1 MAKNFLPAV
10 KVAFPVASVWFGA
23 VVGPSMVSGAFAIV
37 YFAPYGA
44 WGIIFPMLAMAIAA
58 VVIGMGA
65 NIARRFQA
73 YEYNEYSRK
82 LYGHFSKV
90 LSPILEIY
98 MLIAMC
104 VGGSAVIAMSS
115 VFLKDLFGLPELAGA
130 ITMAIVCIVLV
141 LWGDV
146 LVRYASSVMSVVMIA
161 GLIILAVLIISQRSE
176 TMAEIIGEWYVP
188 EDANVKSG
196 TAGAFALG
204 LSNCCNALT
213 LSSVEQKVKKS
224 GECAAIGILSFIMSS
239 MAFILSTLMV
249 LPYCPEALT
258 DTIPV
263 LNIIK
268 QYLITD
274 VPWLHLVYVITM
286 ILALISSGVP
296 QLHAVASR
304 LDKIYPQKW
313 KSKIRKN
320 ALSGV
325 FYFAVCIVVSF
336 LGLQTII
343 NYGYS
348 FLGYAAIPLLAV
360 PICIIWPI
368 RWKKEK
374 KKYNKNDFEAERVS

>member
-1 MAKNFLPAV
+1 
-10 KVAFPVASVWFGA
+10 
-23 VVGPSMVSGAFAIV
+23 
-37 YFAPYGA
+37 
-44 WGIIFPMLAMAIAA
+44 
-58 VVIGMGA
+58 
-65 NIARRFQA
+65 
-73 YEYNEYSRK
+73 
-82 LYGHFSKV
+82 
-90 LSPILEIY
+90 
-98 MLIAMC
+98 
-104 VGGSAVIAMSS
+104 
-115 VFLKDLFGLPELAGA
+115 
-130 ITMAIVCIVLV
+130 
-141 LWGDV
+141 
-146 LVRYASSVMSVVMIA
+146 
-161 GLIILAVLIISQRSE
+161 
-176 TMAEIIGEWYVP
+176 
-188 EDANVKSG
+188 
-196 TAGAFALG
+196 
-204 LSNCCNALT
+204 
-213 LSSVEQKVKKS
+213 
-224 GECAAIGILSFIMSS
+224 MSS

>member
-1 MAKNFLPAV
+1 MEKKFFTTLR
-10 KVAFPVASVWFGA
+10 VAFPVASVWFGA

-44 WGIIFPMLAMAIAA
+44 WGVIFPMLAMAIAA

-73 YEYNEYSRK
+73 YEYNLYSKK
-82 LYGHFSKV
+82 LYGRFAKI

-104 VGGSAVIAMSS
+104 VGGSAVIAMSA
-115 VFLKDLFGLPELAGA
+115 VFFLDLFGIPEFAGA
-130 ITMAIVCIVLV
+130 VIMSAICIVLV

-161 GLIILAVLIISQRSE
+161 GLVVLAVLIISQRGAA
-176 TMAEIIGEWYVP
+176 MADIMENWYVP
-188 EDANVKSG
+188 EEASVK
-196 TAGAFALG
+196 AGAVGAIALG

-213 LSSVEQKVKKS
+213 LSSVEQKVKNKR
-224 GECAAIGILSFIMSS
+224 ECAAIGVLSFIMSS

-268 QYLITD
+268 EYLIEN
-274 VPWLHLVYVITM
+274 VPWLHTIYVVTM

-304 LDKIYPQKW
+304 LEKIYPRKW
-313 KSKIRKN
+313 KSKLRKN

-325 FYFAVCIVVSF
+325 LYFAVCIVVSF
-336 LGLQTII
+336 LGLEKII

-360 PICIIWPI
+360 PICILWPVI
-368 RWKKEK
+368 WKKK
-374 KKYNKNDFEAERVS
+374 GTKYSV